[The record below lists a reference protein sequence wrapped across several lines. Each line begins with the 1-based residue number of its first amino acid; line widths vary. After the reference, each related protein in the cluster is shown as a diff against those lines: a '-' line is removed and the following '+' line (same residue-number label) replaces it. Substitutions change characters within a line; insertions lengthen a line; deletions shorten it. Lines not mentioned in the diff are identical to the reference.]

1 VEANVK
7 GIMNFAPTQI
17 KVPPNVT
24 LRNVFFTSALD
35 NLVYYLSR

>member
-1 VEANVK
+1 VDANIR

-17 KVPPNVT
+17 KVPPNVV